1 MCVWHR
7 RAQRP
12 LQGGALAISSS
23 NTSPCSLATKA
34 DLFSK
39 HDQQIGKD
47 EGGVRSHFECKKWI
61 EIGFLATNLDRYP
74 SNSSTK
80 KPLIQLS
87 SIHPFFTFAL
97 SSPKGPKLE
106 SSPEMSKS
114 LPWNFEV
121 VTSADL
127 PACFLASLLIRSQ
140 VWPMWKG
147 SLGRFG
153 EMAKWVHNNSVL
165 EFPTHYGSSTTRS
178 GFVSFSVFFFHGVM
192 DDSNLTLSSWPCFKS
207 SSQEDWEIMSITF
220 RIRQVKCTGLHSW
233 SLIGRL
239 WYILVGF
246 LLRQRLPKA
255 THEWLTMV
263 G

>member
-178 GFVSFSVFFFHGVM
+178 GFVSFSVFFSMAWWMTPTWH
-192 DDSNLTLSSWPCFKS
+192 C
-207 SSQEDWEIMSITF
+207 
-220 RIRQVKCTGLHSW
+220 QVGLV
-233 SLIGRL
+233 LNPPVKKTGRL
-239 WYILVGF
+239 WAFHSGYVKSNVQDCTVG
-246 LLRQRLPKA
+246 R
-255 THEWLTMV
+255 W
-263 G
+263 